1 MLLIEF
7 DLEFMSMFD
16 SFFLIAESFLDQ
28 PTAFGVP
35 LGTLLLFYLLMKSNQ
50 KKDN

>member
-1 MLLIEF
+1 MKQTDIK
-7 DLEFMSMFD
+7 LEFMQVFE
-16 SFFLIAESFLDQ
+16 FFIIAESFLDQ

-50 KKDN
+50 RKDD